1 MNLDEMCLKNYLIYS
16 MALNLTTFMFILT
29 VYKLYDKRMFVKI
42 AKYWSIKNALYRS
55 MVILW
60 RKTSKSRMTYMY
72 NVDL

>member
-42 AKYWSIKNALYRS
+42 AKY
-55 MVILW
+55 
-60 RKTSKSRMTYMY
+60 
-72 NVDL
+72 